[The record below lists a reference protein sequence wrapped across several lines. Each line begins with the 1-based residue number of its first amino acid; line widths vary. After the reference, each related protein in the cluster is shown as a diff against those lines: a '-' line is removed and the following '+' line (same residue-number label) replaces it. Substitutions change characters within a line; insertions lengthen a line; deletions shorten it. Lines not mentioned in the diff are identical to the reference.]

1 MSVLPTKPPAADVGL
16 RVVGVSHHTAPI
28 EAREAAAV
36 PAVKTL
42 ERLRRVVPDHAAEGV
57 LLSTCNRTEF
67 YLAGGDLDAAALLG
81 PIAAP
86 FAYDLRGEAAVRH
99 LFRVAGS
106 LDSLVPGEAQIVGQ
120 VRRAHAAARE
130 AGLAG
135 RRLHGPFALA
145 LRTARRV
152 ASETALAAGRH
163 SVASLAVA
171 YAQEVLGDL
180 ADRRV
185 LCVGTGKM
193 GRLVLEHLH
202 ARPPHGRPRGVE
214 AVSRDAGK
222 AKRLAG
228 RFGGEGFGMDALPAR
243 LAGADLVVCATGSS
257 RPVVTR
263 DMLAGETRPRFVL
276 DIAVPRDV
284 EPAAGSLPGVF
295 LYDLDD
301 LRRAAADTAEGR
313 RAELD
318 KAEAIVESAVR
329 EHAARQ
335 RGRALGPGIARLYAR
350 GHATAGAEVDRLL
363 RRLPPEQREALEPHA
378 RDLARRLVNKLLHP
392 PVAALADPRLG
403 EHHGAYRHAFERLFD
418 VGEED
423 GRRTGT
429 AGLRPHGPADSDP
442 KAGGAGPTG

>member
-1 MSVLPTKPPAADVGL
+1 MSVPPTKPPAADVGL

-81 PIAAP
+81 PTAAP

-99 LFRVAGS
+99 LFRVAAS

-152 ASETALAAGRH
+152 AAETALAAGRH

-202 ARPPHGRPRGVE
+202 ARPPGGRPRGVE

-222 AKRLAG
+222 AARLAG
-228 RFGGEGFGMDALPAR
+228 RFGGEGFGMGALAER
-243 LAGADLVVCATGSS
+243 IGEADLVVCATGSS
-257 RPVVTR
+257 EAVVTR
-263 DMLAGETRPRFVL
+263 EMLADSRLPPRLRGRFLL
-276 DIAVPRDV
+276 DLAVPRDV
-284 EPAAGSLPGVF
+284 EPAAGALPGVF

-301 LRRAAADTAEGR
+301 LRRAAAGSAEGR

-350 GHATAGAEVDRLL
+350 GHATAEAEVDRLL

-418 VGEED
+418 VGEE
-423 GRRTGT
+423 
-429 AGLRPHGPADSDP
+429 AP
-442 KAGGAGPTG
+442 